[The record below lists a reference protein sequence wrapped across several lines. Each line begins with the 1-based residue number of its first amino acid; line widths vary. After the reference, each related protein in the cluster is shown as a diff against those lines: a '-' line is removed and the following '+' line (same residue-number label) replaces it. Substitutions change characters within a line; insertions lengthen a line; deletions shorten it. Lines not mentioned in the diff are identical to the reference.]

1 MAAIRSNAGG
11 QLLNQYL
18 VARIFAFDDDQSE
31 ARAACVAKG
40 WEAVRRGPAWI
51 AYASER
57 AAKAAAAAVLACP
70 AEAGSMLH
78 LLPSKIRLCLRTA
91 ESTLAQG
98 KDTRRTPPDPS
109 RAPERRAA
117 ARARTG
123 SDAEPQSTLP
133 SHTTHLLTPPASPV
147 ESSGRFLPQACPSAP
162 PLSE

>member
-57 AAKAAAAAVLACP
+57 AAKAAAAAVNRPVRPPPRALP
-70 AEAGSMLH
+70 LGQGKI
-78 LLPSKIRLCLRTA
+78 PSKLALCL
-91 ESTLAQG
+91 E
-98 KDTRRTPPDPS
+98 
-109 RAPERRAA
+109 
-117 ARARTG
+117 
-123 SDAEPQSTLP
+123 
-133 SHTTHLLTPPASPV
+133 V
-147 ESSGRFLPQACPSAP
+147 
-162 PLSE
+162 

>member
-57 AAKAAAAAVLACP
+57 AAKAAAAAVVACP
-70 AEAGSMLH
+70 AEAGSTCH
-78 LLPSKIRLCLRTA
+78 ICHDASNTGPGSTAGGKLLCFPVKSGYACKPPDQPVPRETTPDARLP
-91 ESTLAQG
+91 
-98 KDTRRTPPDPS
+98 TPP
-109 RAPERRAA
+109 
-117 ARARTG
+117 
-123 SDAEPQSTLP
+123 
-133 SHTTHLLTPPASPV
+133 TPPND
-147 ESSGRFLPQACPSAP
+147 EQP
-162 PLSE
+162 PRA